1 MFFDD
6 ISSNH
11 PRACVLSSS
20 EHFLYFESL
29 DLETRLMLVSL
40 CLPIL
45 LSMLV
50 QISNFEDSVK
60 NGLAMGTAGSRTRD
74 LSHPKRESY
83 H

>member
-1 MFFDD
+1 MLFDD

-11 PRACVLSSS
+11 PRACVPSSS
-20 EHFLYFESL
+20 EHFLYFES
-29 DLETRLMLVSL
+29 LETRLMLVSL

-50 QISNFEDSVK
+50 QKSNFEVSVK
-60 NGLAMGTAGSRTRD
+60 NGLAVGTAGSRTRD